1 MFDISKVVRKNV
13 ADLVPY
19 SCARDEFRG
28 KEGIFMDAN
37 ENPYGSLNRYPDP
50 YQTELKSAI
59 SARKGIPEDRIFLGN
74 GSDEIIDLAFRI
86 FCTPRTDKALT
97 FTPTYGMYEVAAAMN
112 DVTLVKVP
120 LNAEFGI
127 DLSSAASWL
136 KLPELKL
143 IIICSP
149 NNPTGNSMKISDV
162 EYIISNFEGMVLI
175 DEAYIDFSGRESF
188 LSSINAYPNLI
199 VMHTFSKA
207 MGMAAGRIGIAYSD
221 PAVIRFFNKMKAP
234 YNISTLNQK
243 EALRR
248 LANQGMLEKRVK
260 YIKAGRERLI
270 RSLGSLSTVEKV
282 FPTDSNFILVK
293 VKDPDHL
300 YRKLVENGVIVRNRN
315 SVVSGCIRITVGT
328 GSENKK
334 LLRALKKIEL

>member
-19 SCARDEFRG
+19 SSARDEFPG
-28 KEGIFMDAN
+28 KDGTFMDAN

-50 YQTELKSAI
+50 YQKELKSLI
-59 SARKGIPEDRIFLGN
+59 SARKGISEDRIFLGN
-74 GSDEIIDLAFRI
+74 GSDEIIDLSFRI
-86 FCTPRTDKALT
+86 FCNPGIDKALT
-97 FTPTYGMYEVAAAMN
+97 FIPTYGMYEVAAAMN
-112 DVTLVKVP
+112 DVTLVKIP
-120 LNAEFGI
+120 LTANFGI
-127 DLSSAASWL
+127 DLSNSSSWL
-136 KLPELKL
+136 KMPDLKL

-149 NNPTGNSMKISDV
+149 NNPTGNSMKASDV
-162 EYIISNFEGMVLI
+162 EYIISNFEGIVLL
-175 DEAYIDFSGRESF
+175 DEAYIDFSGKESF
-188 LSSINAYPNLI
+188 LSSAGIYPNLI

-234 YNISTLNQK
+234 YNISTLNQR

-248 LANQGMLEKRVK
+248 LANPGLLEKSVK
-260 YIKAGRERLI
+260 RIKTNRERLV
-270 RSLGSLSTVEKV
+270 RSLGGLSIVEKV

-300 YRKLVENGVIVRNRN
+300 YTKLVEKGIIVRNRN
-315 SVVSGCIRITVGT
+315 SVVRGCIRITVGT

-334 LLRALKKIEL
+334 LIRTLKEIEP